1 MVVDDIFNAGK
12 GDAKNELK
20 LIENI
25 QEGIKYGA
33 LDENI
38 VAAELSAVLR
48 SIRKGGVRD
57 ADELTSLLER
67 KGLLN
72 VVGQKASRCTLVV
85 TTYGSGMHIIG
96 INHS

>member
-1 MVVDDIFNAGK
+1 M
-12 GDAKNELK
+12 
-20 LIENI
+20 

-48 SIRKGGVRD
+48 AIRKGGIRD

-72 VVGQKASRCTLVV
+72 VAGQKARECTLVV
-85 TTYGSGMHIIG
+85 ITYGNGMHIIG